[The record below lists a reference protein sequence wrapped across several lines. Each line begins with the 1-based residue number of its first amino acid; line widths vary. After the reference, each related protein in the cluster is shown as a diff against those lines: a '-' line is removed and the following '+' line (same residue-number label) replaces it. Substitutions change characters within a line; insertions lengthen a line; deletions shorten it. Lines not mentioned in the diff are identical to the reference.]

1 MLDTALSVLI
11 LAGIAGVFAYLVR
24 LNADFQSFRLK
35 YLDALGSI
43 SIRAQKAEDL
53 CASQTRVIAAFSDS
67 IGDRKLS
74 ESQATHVAW
83 LQERLTE
90 AQRAVVALT
99 DLRAQQTV
107 VNQAKPSEPA
117 PIVPYRPS
125 RWAMA
130 AGISEPPL
138 HKRVVSDTLSAPKD
152 YAIASLDGNG

>member
-24 LNADFQSFRLK
+24 LNTDFQSFRLK

-130 AGISEPPL
+130 AGIAEPPL

-152 YAIASLDGNG
+152 YAPEGLPG